1 MLYKYLQYTEGVI
14 LMRIGYAC
22 KVIGV
27 KGTDFKSCMLKNA
40 DSEKLTELIKHNI
53 SSLDNII
60 DYNIENDIK
69 LFRISSDLIPF
80 GSAEVNSIKWWE
92 VFSDELG
99 AIGGK
104 IKKNGMRVS
113 VHPGQYTILNSYN
126 SDVVLKAVKDLE
138 YHARILDSLGVNSE
152 HKVVLHIGGAYDNKE
167 ASIKRFIENYKLL
180 PDNIKKRLVI
190 ENDDKIYNIEDVL
203 NIGLKASIPVIFDNL
218 HNEINPPDEKVN
230 GAYWIEQCRATWKKE
245 DGNQKIHYSEQAGD
259 KKIGSHSASI
269 TISKFMN
276 FIDRIKRHDID
287 IMLEVKDKNL
297 SCIKCINCIA
307 GITDINELE
316 KEWRRYELAVMER
329 SYQIYE
335 KISELFDGKKDITA
349 IGFYNL
355 IESALESEGDMI
367 THINA
372 AYHVWNHLKDNA
384 TGKEKETFFDIIK
397 RYQNQEI
404 GVNTV
409 KNHLARLA
417 GKYKKDYLSE
427 SLYFY
432 I

>member
-1 MLYKYLQYTEGVI
+1 
-14 LMRIGYAC
+14 MRIGYAC

-27 KGTDFKSCMLKNA
+27 KGTDFKSCTLKNA
-40 DSEKLTELIKHNI
+40 GSDKLAELIEHNI
-53 SSLDNII
+53 RSLSNIV
-60 DYNIENDIK
+60 DYNIKNQIK

-80 GSAEVNSIKWWE
+80 GSCEVNNIKWWE
-92 VFSDELG
+92 AYSEELNS
-99 AIGGK
+99 IGEK
-104 IKKNGMRVS
+104 IKKSGMRVS
-113 VHPGQYTILNSYN
+113 VHPGQYTILNSNN

-167 ASIKRFIENYKLL
+167 ASIKRFIDNYKFL

-190 ENDDKIYNIEDVL
+190 ENDDKIYNIEEVL
-203 NIGLKASIPVIFDNL
+203 NIGLRTNIPVIFDNL
-218 HNEINPPDEKVN
+218 HNEINPPEEKMSE
-230 GAYWIEQCRATWKKE
+230 AYWIEQCRATWKKE

-259 KKIGSHSASI
+259 KKTGSHSASV
-269 TISKFMN
+269 TISKFLS
-276 FIDRIKRHDID
+276 FIDRINRHDID

-297 SCIKCINCIA
+297 SCIKCINCMA
-307 GITDINELE
+307 EITDINELE
-316 KEWRRYELAVMER
+316 KEWRRYGLAVMER
-329 SYQIYE
+329 SYQIYVKINELLEE
-335 KISELFDGKKDITA
+335 KTNITA
-349 IGFYNL
+349 TGFYNL

-367 THINA
+367 TRVNA
-372 AYHVWNHLKDNA
+372 AYHVWNHLKGNA
-384 TGKEKETFFDIIK
+384 TGKEKEAFFDIIK